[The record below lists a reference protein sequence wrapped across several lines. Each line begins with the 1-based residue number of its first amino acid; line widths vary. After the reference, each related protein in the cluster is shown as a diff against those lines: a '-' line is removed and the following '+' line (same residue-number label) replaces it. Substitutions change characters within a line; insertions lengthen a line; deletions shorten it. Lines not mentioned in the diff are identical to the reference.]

1 MAKELNKKKINIEIN
16 GDEKFKSEIVYN
28 NIMNTMNEKNITKDE
43 QIEYFKEKLT
53 LLEASKKNTLKQA
66 IIIIIGTVLLAL
78 GLFMTCIDFYTIGVI
93 VSAVSFIAT
102 LICIIKFTGN
112 YSYSLQSKKY
122 EEIETLRKILDSKI
136 K

>member
-53 LLEASKKNTLKQA
+53 LLEASKKNTIKQV